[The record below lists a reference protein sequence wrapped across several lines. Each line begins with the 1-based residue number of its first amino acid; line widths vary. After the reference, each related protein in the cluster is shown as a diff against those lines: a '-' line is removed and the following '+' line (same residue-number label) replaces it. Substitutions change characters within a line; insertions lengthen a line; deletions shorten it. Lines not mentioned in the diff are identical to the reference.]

1 MRAVI
6 VETPG
11 DVDALTLG
19 EAPTP
24 TPGPGEVLVR
34 TVASGVNRADVLPP
48 EQMPEALHDRLLE
61 SARQGGELFGL

>member
-11 DVDALTLG
+11 DIDALTLG

-24 TPGPGEVLVR
+24 ACGPGEVLVR
-34 TVASGVNRADVLPP
+34 TVASGVNRADVL
-48 EQMPEALHDRLLE
+48 Q
-61 SARQGGELFGL
+61 RQGHYLSLIHI